1 MVKDLDVM
9 CATFEQSMALKQ
21 LGFDEICFFWYDSNR
36 ARNQDFV
43 RNSADWLGIKSCACP
58 LRQEVFR
65 WFRDKHNLRISFP
78 YWNGFNG
85 QLSENMRYKYEC
97 LIIPEN
103 AKTITVRSETDS
115 IYFSVYEEAENY
127 ALNKLINILQERL
140 NS

>member
-1 MVKDLDVM
+1 
-9 CATFEQSMALKQ
+9 
-21 LGFDEICFFWYDSNR
+21 
-36 ARNQDFV
+36 
-43 RNSADWLGIKSCACP
+43 
-58 LRQEVFR
+58 
-65 WFRDKHNLRISFP
+65 
-78 YWNGFNG
+78 
-85 QLSENMRYKYEC
+85 MRYKYEC